1 MALVG
6 ALVGAPVVLTALPV
20 SLMDSGSTLKPPK
33 SLSLAA
39 FFRVS
44 TTWSTVTLWVK
55 ESSKSTITLPQLR
68 IKNKVYNSSRKC
80 LEENWF

>member
-33 SLSLAA
+33 SLAA

-68 IKNKVYNSSRKC
+68 IKNKVYNGSRKC